1 MRKNV
6 TERYFKCPECGTVL
20 TAYKKSSR
28 RTSVNHIK
36 HMYCY
41 KCKEVR
47 PFIQLSKYMQQL
59 QNSPARAFLFY
70 YLIIKNSN
78 FLRVGYF
85 NTLK

>member
-6 TERYFKCPECGTVL
+6 TERYFKCPECGTIL

-47 PFIQLSKYMQQL
+47 PFVQLSKYMQQL
-59 QNSPARAFLFY
+59 QNSP
-70 YLIIKNSN
+70 
-78 FLRVGYF
+78 
-85 NTLK
+85 LKFIYNAS